1 MPRSTEIKGKIMGIN
16 DWYWTPGTNT
26 GSSYTDFLEF
36 SNENDSSYTDFTLDN
51 NYRAV
56 RKPRVNW
63 TGGTKKNG
71 SAGKVLLGSFI
82 AIALV
87 AAFTA
92 GAWYFS
98 GGENNDN
105 NFFSSVPKIIAGGFA
120 VGGNMNAEVKD
131 PNQIKAEERAKATAE
146 RFSYSKS
153 GSAYKAAENL
163 VEKLKC
169 GNDVDTA
176 YEIFNWVHSHVSY
189 MPVHENLT
197 FEEAAYRGFSQKNG
211 DCFVSFACSKML
223 LDAAGI
229 ENLAVERYPII
240 TVGHYWNLVKL
251 DGEWYHC
258 DATVFKDHPALYFM
272 CTDDE
277 IADSHHEFD
286 ASLYPERAKRNN
298 GDNGNYGGYAD
309 SPYVDDYSDDY
320 SGGGDYS
327 NDYSDDYSNDY
338 SDDYVVG
345 PNYQPDTYPGIA
357 PSEWDNWN
365 DAYGDV
371 DLEE

>member
-1 MPRSTEIKGKIMGIN
+1 
-16 DWYWTPGTNT
+16 
-26 GSSYTDFLEF
+26 
-36 SNENDSSYTDFTLDN
+36 
-51 NYRAV
+51 
-56 RKPRVNW
+56 
-63 TGGTKKNG
+63 
-71 SAGKVLLGSFI
+71 
-82 AIALV
+82 
-87 AAFTA
+87 
-92 GAWYFS
+92 
-98 GGENNDN
+98 
-105 NFFSSVPKIIAGGFA
+105 
-120 VGGNMNAEVKD
+120 
-131 PNQIKAEERAKATAE
+131 
-146 RFSYSKS
+146 
-153 GSAYKAAENL
+153 
-163 VEKLKC
+163 
-169 GNDVDTA
+169 
-176 YEIFNWVHSHVSY
+176 
-189 MPVHENLT
+189 
-197 FEEAAYRGFSQKNG
+197 
-211 DCFVSFACSKML
+211 ML

-327 NDYSDDYSNDY
+327 NDYSDDYS
-338 SDDYVVG
+338 DDYVVG

-357 PSEWDNWN
+357 PSEGDNWN